1 MNRTL
6 VLAAAAAALLS
17 APLAAAAQG
26 VTAPTIAADAAAGQP
41 VADANVT
48 ASQPVANPPP
58 ATTERGPGTADTGYA
73 GQLQGPAF
81 LDVFARIS
89 ADEAKMAG
97 NRRGL
102 SQLRA
107 IKAEATQRRARHGGE
122 LRDWDRELINKKLD
136 QVEGAGV

>member
-1 MNRTL
+1 MNRP
-6 VLAAAAAALLS
+6 LAVAAPAAALLG
-17 APLAAAAQG
+17 APLAAAAQS
-26 VTAPTIAADAAAGQP
+26 AI
-41 VADANVT
+41 

-58 ATTERGPGTADTGYA
+58 STLERGPGTADPGYS

-89 ADEAKMAG
+89 ADEQKMAG
-97 NRRGL
+97 NKRGL
-102 SQLRA
+102 GKLRT

-136 QVEGAGV
+136 VLEGAGA

>member
-17 APLAAAAQG
+17 APLAAAAQE
-26 VTAPTIAADAAAGQP
+26 VTNTTAVVTNAQGQPLAAAT
-41 VADANVT
+41 VT

-58 ATTERGPGTADTGYA
+58 QTTERGPGTADTGYS

-81 LDVFARIS
+81 RDVWQRIS
-89 ADEAKMAG
+89 ADEQKMGG
-97 NRRGL
+97 NKRAA

-136 QVEGAGV
+136 QLEGAGA

>member
-6 VLAAAAAALLS
+6 ALAAAAAALLT
-17 APLAAAAQG
+17 APLAAAAQS
-26 VTAPTIAADAAAGQP
+26 
-41 VADANVT
+41 VT

-58 ATTERGPGTADTGYA
+58 ATTEHGPGTADTGYS

-81 LDVFARIS
+81 RDVFERIS
-89 ADEAKMAG
+89 ADEQKMAG
-97 NRRGL
+97 NRRGMA
-102 SQLRA
+102 QLRT

-136 QVEGAGV
+136 MLEGAGA

>member
-1 MNRTL
+1 MNRAL
-6 VLAAAAAALLS
+6 FAVAAAALLA
-17 APLAAAAQG
+17 APVAAIAQDVTTTTAVVTDGRGQPIAAAA
-26 VTAPTIAADAAAGQP
+26 
-41 VADANVT
+41 VT

-58 ATTERGPGTADTGYA
+58 RTTDNNDSHADTGYS

-81 LDVFARIS
+81 RDVFERIS
-89 ADEAKMAG
+89 ADEQKMAG
-97 NRRGL
+97 NRRGM

-136 QVEGAGV
+136 QVEGAGA